1 LVLDK
6 FLRPTGTEATPVTRA
21 LDVVADLYYLD
32 EHAIGPALSSGLVV
46 LKDRHIDTIFSTL
59 IPTLAKHATFHSE
72 ARALIW
78 LNALMSE
85 LQHRPDLTVY
95 VDAPQETRL
104 KRIRGRTRPVVE
116 DRAHEVN
123 REDIAVFAE
132 RDRLM
137 RTAIEA
143 EPTRFLVMDNDSRPV
158 EQAAED
164 VLSWINAQQAQNS

>member
-1 LVLDK
+1 
-6 FLRPTGTEATPVTRA
+6 
-21 LDVVADLYYLD
+21 
-32 EHAIGPALSSGLVV
+32 
-46 LKDRHIDTIFSTL
+46 
-59 IPTLAKHATFHSE
+59 
-72 ARALIW
+72 
-78 LNALMSE
+78 MSE